1 MFAPYSPA
9 GKVMAVALIT
19 IVGMDSLIAMVSILL
34 VSMVRYVV
42 LIQYLIADSQEM
54 NVLDAVDAKSK

>member
-1 MFAPYSPA
+1 
-9 GKVMAVALIT
+9 MAVALIT